1 MTIFRTL
8 LLIWVFWWLAKK
20 ILNYFGNSMSNKTT
34 NYDNNDR
41 SEEFKRRNMD
51 VQDAEYEEID
61 ESR

>member
-1 MTIFRTL
+1 MTIIRTL